1 MRIALLASAAVLV
14 AAPAAG
20 AAPVVNGVY
29 PVAKTPGQ
37 LTRGP
42 DGNVWVALSGGP
54 PDIARVTPGGTVTEY
69 DPPDIANPVGI
80 TSGPDG
86 NIWVTQAGG
95 VARFSPADPVNTDEK
110 FAIADIADP
119 RGIVTGPDGNLW
131 TASGDKVIKVP
142 PANPAGFTSTPV
154 AGMGARGIARG
165 GDGGIWIADF
175 AGGRIVR
182 VNPANPA
189 AGQTFYTAA
198 GGAQEVAAGPGTQM
212 AFANPG
218 AAPQQIGRISP
229 GGMPATTDVPMT
241 DPFGIALG
249 ADGAYWFAQFA
260 GNSLTRLTPG
270 GAVTKLTGFPA
281 ASGPRYVTA
290 NGESLFVSLETTSQ
304 IARVTGVQRPTVTPP
319 PGGGRDRTA
328 PRISA
333 LAVVPATF
341 RHGHRTT
348 IRLTLSEDARVTL
361 RIDRGFTGRRRGR
374 SCVRPTRTQRRARRC
389 VRYATVAE
397 ARLSAHRGTTRLRF
411 SGRVGRR
418 LLAPGRSRVVVEA
431 RDRAGN
437 RARPRT
443 AYFTL
448 LAAPPR
454 KRRR

>member
-1 MRIALLASAAVLV
+1 VRIALLASAAVLV

-20 AAPVVNGVY
+20 AAPAVNGLY

-69 DPPDIANPVGI
+69 NPPDIADPVGI

-95 VARFSPADPVNTDEK
+95 VARFSPADPQGTDEK

-131 TASGDKVIKVP
+131 AASGDKVIKIP
-142 PANPAGFTSTPV
+142 PGNPTGFTSTPV
-154 AGMGARGIARG
+154 TGMGARGVARG

-189 AGQTFYTAA
+189 AGQTFYTV
-198 GGAQEVAAGPGTQM
+198 GGTPQQVAAGPGTQM
-212 AFANPG
+212 AFANPSDE
-218 AAPQQIGRISP
+218 IGRLSP
-229 GGMPATTDVPMT
+229 GGTPARTAVLMT
-241 DPFGIALG
+241 DPFGVTLG

-290 NGESLFVSLETTSQ
+290 NGDALFVSLETASK
-304 IARVTGVQRPTVTPP
+304 IARVTGVQRPAVT
-319 PGGGRDRTA
+319 PGGGPDRTA

-341 RHGHRTT
+341 TRGRRTS
-348 IRLTLSEDARVTL
+348 IRLTLSEDATVVL
-361 RIDRGFTGRRRGR
+361 RFDRGLAGRRRGR
-374 SCVRPTRTQRRARRC
+374 SCVRPTRALRRARRC
-389 VRYATVAE
+389 VRYARAAE
-397 ARLSAHRGTTRLRF
+397 ARLSARRGATRLRF

-418 LLAPGRSRVVVEA
+418 SLAPGRYRIVAGA

-443 AYFTL
+443 AYFKL
-448 LAAPPR
+448 LEAPPR
-454 KRRR
+454 RLRR